1 MANRENMKKVIDFIF
16 FDSKITVDGDCS
28 HSVKRLLLFGRKAMT
43 SLASILKSRDIT
55 LLTKVCIVKSMFFP
69 VIMYRYETWT
79 IRKTEYQ
86 SIDAFELWP
95 LDCKEIKPVNPKGNQ
110 PWIFIG
116 RTDADAEAEAPI
128 LWPPDVESWLLG
140 KDPDAGKDW
149 RQKKG
154 TTKIRWLDG
163 ITDSVN
169 TGLSKLR
176 EVVRDRET
184 WSASVLGVTK
194 SQRQPSHWTTTT
206 TILAKS
212 AHVLLL

>member
-79 IRKTEYQ
+79 IRKTECQ

-176 EVVRDRET
+176 EIVRDRET

-206 TILAKS
+206 ILAKS

>member
-79 IRKTEYQ
+79 IRKTDYQ

-116 RTDADAEAEAPI
+116 RTDADAEAEAPVV
-128 LWPPDVESWLLG
+128 WPPDVESWLLG

>member
-1 MANRENMKKVIDFIF
+1 MANREKMKKVIDFIF
-16 FDSKITVDGDCS
+16 FGSKIVVDGDCS

-79 IRKTEYQ
+79 IRKTECQ

-95 LDCKEIKPVNPKGNQ
+95 LDCEEIKPVNPKGNQ
-110 PWIFIG
+110 PWICIG
-116 RTDADAEAEAPI
+116 RTDADAEAPI

-140 KDPDAGKDW
+140 KDPDAGKYW

-154 TTKIRWLDG
+154 RTKMRWLDG

-169 TGLSKLR
+169 MGLSKLR
-176 EVVRDRET
+176 EIVRDRET
-184 WSASVLGVTK
+184 WSASVLGITK
-194 SQRQPSHWTTTT
+194 SQRRPSHWTTTT

-212 AHVLLL
+212 AHILLL

>member
-116 RTDADAEAEAPI
+116 RTDADAEAEAPVV
-128 LWPPDVESWLLG
+128 WPPDVESWLLG

>member
-1 MANRENMKKVIDFIF
+1 MKKVIDFIF

-79 IRKTEYQ
+79 IRKTDYQ

-110 PWIFIG
+110 P
-116 RTDADAEAEAPI
+116 
-128 LWPPDVESWLLG
+128 
-140 KDPDAGKDW
+140 
-149 RQKKG
+149 
-154 TTKIRWLDG
+154 
-163 ITDSVN
+163 
-169 TGLSKLR
+169 
-176 EVVRDRET
+176 
-184 WSASVLGVTK
+184 
-194 SQRQPSHWTTTT
+194 
-206 TILAKS
+206 
-212 AHVLLL
+212 